1 MNEQEV
7 NFLYLS
13 EADLIEAGVQDMAGC
28 IDTMEELFS
37 LMSKGDYM
45 MGGPNG
51 NEHGIKMRFPEH
63 SEIKGMPLD
72 KPDYRF
78 VAMPAYV
85 GGPYKMCWIKCYGS
99 NQENR
104 KKELPRSI
112 LMITLMDYVSGVPLA
127 YMSANEISAIRTGAD
142 PGLGAR

>member
-51 NEHGIKMRFPEH
+51 NEHGI
-63 SEIKGMPLD
+63 
-72 KPDYRF
+72 
-78 VAMPAYV
+78 
-85 GGPYKMCWIKCYGS
+85 
-99 NQENR
+99 
-104 KKELPRSI
+104 
-112 LMITLMDYVSGVPLA
+112 
-127 YMSANEISAIRTGAD
+127 
-142 PGLGAR
+142 